1 MEVLFTIGFRQKTAR
16 EFFTL
21 LEKNSVS
28 MLVDI
33 RLNNTSQLCA
43 FTKFPDID
51 FFTRKILGIDYVHE
65 LCFAPSEEILSGYRK
80 KLFNWNGYEDR
91 FFALMSKRN
100 ISDHILKN
108 YSTTDRICL
117 LCSEPTQEKCHRRL
131 VAEKFVEVFGKIN
144 IVAL

>member
-1 MEVLFTIGFRQKTAR
+1 MEVLFTIGFRKKTAR

-28 MLVDI
+28 KLVDI

-51 FFTRKILGIDYVHE
+51 FFTRKILGIDYVHD

-80 KLFNWNGYEDR
+80 KLFDWRGYEDR

-100 ISDHILKN
+100 ISDYILKN
-108 YSTTDRICL
+108 YSDTERICL

-144 IVAL
+144 VVAL

>member
-1 MEVLFTIGFRQKTAR
+1 MKVIFTIGFRKKTAQ

-21 LEKNSVS
+21 LEKSSVTK
-28 MLVDI
+28 LVDI

-43 FTKFPDID
+43 FTKFPDIN

-65 LCFAPSEEILSGYRK
+65 LIFAPSEEILSGYRN

-100 ISDHILKN
+100 VSDYILEN
-108 YSTTDRICL
+108 YSQTDRICL

-131 VAEKFVEVFGKIN
+131 VAQKFVETLGVNVI
-144 IVAL
+144 AL